1 MSRRPPRARA
11 WSLAIGWLLVIYAT
25 IPLVG
30 RIVEASYRYF
40 HPRWYPLIVSV
51 LLAAAAFLA
60 ARRLFGLARGARA
73 VPLPARITFL
83 ALAGVTILVFRA
95 IDEPVAKI
103 HLIQYGVLAVLFWRA
118 VRLDAPDRG
127 ALAASL
133 FLSLAAGIGDE
144 FIQGVLPSRVGELL
158 DVRVNLYASLLALGF
173 VAVMNRQATRG
184 RMGATSR
191 GFVASSLL
199 LCVAFLWVFFTFN
212 PDLYFGY
219 RHRCDAQLVFYSL
232 LSLDELEKIDR
243 DVEPETIA
251 VLTEQFDAETG
262 QRLAAM
268 DRWLAEGR
276 LSSATH
282 ALFRHILLHHE
293 YVRRL
298 MREGRPAD
306 AFREHCVHRAVFLN
320 LLWHYPPRWMPED
333 EARIL
338 RLLPPESQEPP
349 FRSAFLPDASPVYR
363 LSLAGDRFIAYAP
376 LPERQVH
383 DILLFDRDLYRSVHA
398 LFRNEAAY
406 EAFQREHPV
415 EGEPFLFELRVH
427 LFRRDRY
434 ALLGDYRVA
443 WWENEIIRRHFGE
456 TVARTPWAWSP
467 ETAARVHA
475 LAPGLEKDSYTSPVG
490 DGYIY
495 WASRGALQTA
505 CLAAAAAIGV
515 FWVLAAKSRNGA

>member
-60 ARRLFGLARGARA
+60 ARRLFGLARGAVAAACAHHVSGMRA
-73 VPLPARITFL
+73 S
-83 ALAGVTILVFRA
+83 TILVFRA
-95 IDEPVAKI
+95 IDGACRRKI

-118 VRLDAPDRG
+118 G
-127 ALAASL
+127 AAGCARPRRFGGES
-133 FLSLAAGIGDE
+133 LSLPGGGHRRRVH
-144 FIQGVLPSRVGELL
+144 QGVLPSRVGGCWTM
-158 DVRVNLYASLLALGF
+158 RVNLYASLLALGF
-173 VAVMNRQATRG
+173 VAVMNRQAIRG

-199 LCVAFLWVFFTFN
+199 LCVAFLWVFVQSR
-212 PDLYFGY
+212 P
-219 RHRCDAQLVFYSL
+219 VFRLPASL
-232 LSLDELEKIDR
+232 RRPTGLLFAAVVGRVGKIDR
-243 DVEPETIA
+243 DVEAGRLPC
-251 VLTEQFDAETG
+251 LTEQFDAETD